1 MDAFL
6 SSHNGILFEFE
17 VGDEEEVGIQ
27 NTVSFFEAVDQV
39 GQIVILFIFFFDFPT
54 EFTQVAV

>member
-54 EFTQVAV
+54 EFTQVAI